1 MQVPDLWLVQKA
13 KNGSVAA
20 FETLLS
26 RHSRRV
32 YNLLLRLSGSP
43 TLAEDLTQETFLTAY
58 QRLPDWRG
66 VGALS
71 TWLCG
76 IAVKHHLAARRKIHF
91 TEALDEHE
99 DLAADLSS
107 DPLARYTQHE
117 AKQALDTA
125 INTLPT
131 HYRDVFV
138 LVRVQEMRYREVAE
152 LLDIPLGTVQS
163 RLSQATVLLQHALSP
178 RSENSLKP
186 QKGAEHHAL

>member
-91 TEALDEHE
+91 TEALDAHE
-99 DLAADLSS
+99 ELAAGIAS
-107 DPLARYTQHE
+107 DPLERYTQQE

-125 INTLPT
+125 ILALPA
-131 HYRDVFV
+131 HYREVFV

-163 RLSQATVLLQHALSP
+163 RLAQASVLLQRALSH
-178 RSENSLKP
+178 STEGLP
-186 QKGAEHHAL
+186 QKGTKRHVL

>member
-13 KNGSVAA
+13 KKGDVVA
-20 FETLLS
+20 FEALLV

-32 YNLLLRLSGSP
+32 YNLLLRLTGNP

-58 QRLPDWRG
+58 QGLPDWRG
-66 VGALS
+66 AGAVS

-76 IAVKHHLAARRKIHF
+76 IGVKHHLVARRKTHF
-91 TEALDEHE
+91 TDTLDEHE
-99 DLAADLSS
+99 ELTADLSS

-125 INTLPT
+125 ISALPT
-131 HYRDVFV
+131 HYREVFV

-152 LLDIPLGTVQS
+152 LLEIPLGTVQS
-163 RLSQATVLLQHALSP
+163 RLAQATILLQRALTLSADG
-178 RSENSLKP
+178 LP
-186 QKGAEHHAL
+186 QKGTKRHVL